1 MKSNTQNYFEEYKVI
16 FSTYTDSQIITAFN
30 TEIGVSGW
38 GTARASFL
46 SAIHAEFE
54 RREINYAEIGDEKS
68 LSFQNFICLEGK
80 KVVVVNEKS
89 IQ

>member
-1 MKSNTQNYFEEYKVI
+1 MKSNTQNYFEEFKVR
-16 FSTYTDSQIITAFN
+16 FSTYTDRQIISAFN
-30 TEIGVSGW
+30 KEVGSKGW

-46 SAIHAEFE
+46 SAIHTEFE
-54 RREINYAEIGDEKS
+54 RREINYSEIGDEKS

-80 KVVVVNEKS
+80 KVIVVNEKS